1 MTFQMRK
8 QALLAMML
16 ALVLVLTG
24 CTLVQKDPEVD
35 AATEII
41 RMGDQVVTK
50 GEVQKQVDQQLN
62 YMSALY
68 SMYGYS
74 FDPTSEQAISDA
86 RDSVVNAF
94 KEDLASRA
102 KISELGLDQL
112 TAEEEEKAKTQAEET
127 YQSRLNSI
135 LSSDFADS
143 ELSEEEK
150 NEQAKA
156 KLEKEYSMDQAL
168 KDAKET
174 IAKDKLR
181 AETIKDV
188 TVTEEEIQAEYDSRV
203 ASAKETYENS
213 AGTWASAANNGSTVY
228 YTPAG
233 VRYVKQILVK
243 FLAEDQ
249 TKIDEANQKVTDA
262 NGKVTAADSKVS
274 DAQAV
279 LDDENASEEAKT
291 TAKTDL
297 EAAQSELE
305 AAKKELEAAQTAA
318 KETLDAAFANIDA
331 AVDEIQTE
339 LANGADWDTLMAD
352 KTEDPGMQSGI
363 TAERGY
369 AVSADMTS
377 FDSAFVQAAMALEKV
392 GDVSAKTR
400 GETYGYYII
409 KYVGDAAEGPIALDE
424 VKDTLQ
430 ESLLST
436 KQDSTY
442 EDALKSWV
450 EAADIKVDMNALKN

>member
-1 MTFQMRK
+1 MRK

-156 KLEKEYSMDQAL
+156 QLEKEYSMDQAL

-213 AGTWASAANNGSTVY
+213 AGTWASAANNGSTLY

-291 TAKTDL
+291 TAKTEL

-305 AAKKELEAAQTAA
+305 AAKTELEAAQTVA

-331 AVDEIQTE
+331 AADEIQTE

-442 EDALKSWV
+442 ADALKSWV

>member
-1 MTFQMRK
+1 MRK

-50 GEVQKQVDQQLN
+50 GEVQEQVDQQLN

-156 KLEKEYSMDQAL
+156 QLEKEYSMDQAL

-174 IAKDKLR
+174 IANDKLR

-213 AGTWASAANNGSTVY
+213 AGTWASAANNGSTLY

-305 AAKKELEAAQTAA
+305 AAKTELEAAQTAA

-331 AVDEIQTE
+331 AADEIQTE

>member
-1 MTFQMRK
+1 MRK

-41 RMGDQVVTK
+41 RLGDQVVTK
-50 GEVQKQVDQQLN
+50 GEIQEQVDQQLN

-74 FDPTSEQAISDA
+74 FDPTSEQAIADA

-94 KEDLASRA
+94 KEDLASKA

-150 NEQAKA
+150 NAQAKA

-168 KDAKET
+168 TDAKET
-174 IAKDKLR
+174 IASDKLR

-213 AGTWASAANNGSTVY
+213 AGTWASAANSGSTLY

-243 FLAEDQ
+243 FLAEDR

-279 LDDENASEEAKT
+279 LDDENASEEAKA

-305 AAKKELEAAQTAA
+305 AAKKELEAAQAAA

-331 AVDEIQTE
+331 AADEIQTE

-400 GETYGYYII
+400 GETHGYYII
-409 KYVGDAAEGPIALDE
+409 KYVGDAVEGPIALDE
-424 VKDTLQ
+424 VKDSLQ

-442 EDALKSWV
+442 ADALKSWV
-450 EAADIKVDMNALKN
+450 EAAGFKVDMNALKN